1 MNLRKLN
8 RIFHRD
14 IGYFFF
20 GMSVIYGIS
29 GVALNHKADWN
40 PNYDISQYA
49 IQVDTPLVVSNIN
62 KDFLNGILQNYG
74 EDKNYRKHY
83 FQDSSTV
90 RVFLKGGSMNLDLR
104 TGKGFIETIRS
115 RPLLREFNFLHYNS
129 IRKLWTWFADLFALG
144 LIVLAVTGLFMVK
157 GKYGITGRGAW
168 YTIAGLLI
176 PLIFLLLYL

>member
-29 GVALNHKADWN
+29 GIALNHKADWN

-49 IQVDTPLVVSNIN
+49 VQVDTPLVAASID
-62 KDFLNGILQNYG
+62 KDFITGILKNYG
-74 EDKNYRKHY
+74 EDKDYRKYY
-83 FQDSSTV
+83 FQDSATV
-90 RVFLKGGSMNLDLR
+90 RVFLKGGSMSLDLR
-104 TGKGFIETIRS
+104 TGSGFIETIRS
-115 RPLLREFNFLHYNS
+115 RPLLREFNFLHYNT

-168 YTIAGLLI
+168 YTLAGLLI
-176 PLIFLLLYL
+176 PLLFLLLYL